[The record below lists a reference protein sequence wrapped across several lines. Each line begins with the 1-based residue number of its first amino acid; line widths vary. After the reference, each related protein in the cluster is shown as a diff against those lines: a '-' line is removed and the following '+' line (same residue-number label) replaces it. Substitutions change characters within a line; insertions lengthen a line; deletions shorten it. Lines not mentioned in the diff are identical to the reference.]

1 MLTALFWGPNAG
13 PERFLAIYTQ
23 KPRTAGIKSYWH
35 RIADHAGIAATAQQ
49 QSENNVWFS
58 VCSRV
63 GGLDQ
68 FHRGRE
74 TEING
79 MPAVWVD
86 FDYADGTAHA
96 GKNLPTRSQVELAIT
111 ALPPPS
117 AVIHSGYGYHCY
129 WIFEQPWLFEPG
141 DYREAAMLSR
151 QFQEWLR
158 QQAGFHIDDTA
169 DLPRMLRYPG
179 TKNWKDPENPRV
191 VTQMVTGPKYPRTTI
206 ASWCSAVTVAVPAAP
221 TVTGPLQP
229 STTPLKPFD
238 RHEVIAAL
246 STNTNNANLAK
257 RIVDGKPLAPAG
269 ERNSTT
275 NKASN
280 MLAFLTR
287 KALRMDATV
296 EDLFE
301 ILTPS
306 YVAMA
311 TAADVSS
318 ENLPPTES
326 EVRGQLARAL
336 HKAAE
341 AALVEENENGRYIEA
356 LGQPKY
362 TSEQVEAVAVAQG
375 TDLETLKRRLIVAY
389 QDKYY
394 TLVNGQYRLSPW
406 DKHDLLMAFKQDL
419 APYGDL
425 VQWRKALPT
434 GATVPKTAQDLLL
447 DYGTKVNAIHATL
460 IAQHSYIEGDT
471 FVLATAPRRKW
482 KAVDHPKI
490 HDWIKSLGGTH
501 SKAIGNFMA
510 YATMHDRPCAALYLS
525 GQHGTGKSMLAAG
538 LAKLWQSSAVSPFAS
553 LGRFNYEIAAQPLIF
568 ADEYD
573 KTDRHTNL
581 TGVMRLYI
589 SNDKH
594 TIERKYMPT
603 VTLHGYLRF
612 LICANND
619 NLFADHS
626 DGNTR
631 NDIEAIAARIYHVPA
646 SEEASHY
653 LDRIGRWRETEK
665 WVAGG
670 QIAEYATYLAEQVGT
685 PQLEGRFLNQGVQSS
700 YHTNML
706 AAGPVSS
713 QVQEALL
720 NGIMK
725 PTRGVLVGDGRVL
738 VNAKSV
744 YEAWPSLSDQPTP
757 SSIKA
762 ISSTIKKFSQA
773 EQVRVDAARLWNVD
787 WKILLTRAEE
797 MGFDVDAII
806 ARVNAPRKA

>member
-1 MLTALFWGPNAG
+1 MLTELFWGPDAG
-13 PERFLAIYTQ
+13 PGRFLALYTQ
-23 KPRTAGIKSYWH
+23 KPRTAGIKSHWH
-35 RIADHAGIAATAQQ
+35 HLADHHGIATTAQH

-58 VCSRV
+58 VCSRI

-74 TEING
+74 AEING

-86 FDYADGTAHA
+86 FDYTDGAAHA
-96 GKNLPTRSQVELAIT
+96 SKNLPTREQVELAIM
-111 ALPPPS
+111 ALPQPS

-129 WIFEQPWLFEPG
+129 WVFDQPWLFEPG

-158 QQAGFHIDDTA
+158 QQVGFHVDDTA

-179 TKNWKDPENPRV
+179 TKNWKDHENPRQV
-191 VTQMVTGPKYPRTTI
+191 LQMASGPKYPRTTV
-206 ASWCSAVTVAVPAAP
+206 ASWCSAVSVAVPAAP
-221 TVTGPLQP
+221 VTGPLQP
-229 STTPLKPFD
+229 STTVLKPFD

-257 RIVDGKPLAPAG
+257 RIVDGKPLATAG

-280 MLAFLTR
+280 MLAFLAR
-287 KALRMDATV
+287 KALGMDATV

-318 ENLPPTES
+318 ENPPPTEN

-341 AALVEENENGRYIEA
+341 AALVEENENQRFIDA
-356 LGQPKY
+356 LGAPKY
-362 TSEQVEAVAVAQG
+362 TPEQIEAVAVEQG

-394 TLVNGQYRLSPW
+394 TLVNGQYGLKPW
-406 DKHDLLMAFKQDL
+406 GKNELLVSLQQDL

-425 VQWRKALPT
+425 IQWRKALPNGGT
-434 GATVPKTAQDLLL
+434 APKTAAEVFMEH
-447 DYGTKVNAIHATL
+447 GTTVNDIRASLVAE
-460 IAQHSYIEGDT
+460 HSYIDDQT
-471 FVLATAPRRKW
+471 FVMATAPRRKW

-490 HDWIKSLGGTH
+490 HDWIKSLGGPH
-501 SKAIGNFMA
+501 YKAILNFMA
-510 YATMHDRPCAALYLS
+510 YATMHDLPCAALYLS

-538 LAKLWQSSAVSPFAS
+538 LAKLWQSSAVSPFVS
-553 LGRFNYEIAAQPLIF
+553 LGRFNYDLAARPLIF

-573 KTDRHTNL
+573 KVDRTTNM

-589 SNDKH
+589 SNDEH
-594 TIERKYMPT
+594 VIEKKYMPT

-631 NDIEAIAARIYHVPA
+631 NDIEAIAARIYHVPVSDAA
-646 SEEASHY
+646 SNY
-653 LDRIGRWRETEK
+653 LDSIGRWRETEK

-670 QIAEYATYLAEQVGT
+670 QIAEYATYLAEQAGR
-685 PQLEGRFLNQGVQSS
+685 PKLEGRFLNQGVQSS

-725 PTRGVLVGDGRVL
+725 PTKGIVVGDGHVL
-738 VNAKSV
+738 VNAKDV
-744 YEAWPSLSDQPTP
+744 YEAWPSLSDQHTP

-762 ISSTIKKFSQA
+762 ISSTIKKFSHA
-773 EQVRVDAARLWNVD
+773 EQVRVKDARLWDVD

-797 MGFDVDAII
+797 MGFNVDAII